1 MITTVATTLKNV
13 DRKDRIVN
21 GSKPS
26 TVSMSREK
34 RFRMRP
40 IGVVSKNI
48 IGERMMLAS
57 IRACRMRDE

>member
-1 MITTVATTLKNV
+1 MMITVAITVKNV
-13 DRKDRIVN
+13 DSQDRMVN

-26 TVSMSREK
+26 TVSMSREN

-48 IGERMMLAS
+48 IGERRMLAS
-57 IRACRMRDE
+57 IRKCRMREE